1 MRIWTRKSA
10 SIQPRTSLG
19 KRAVPWP
26 AVTLGRGLALDDR
39 VPAREL
45 LRADEAGAVQ
55 AGERVLDQ
63 RNRGVWIS
71 NSEQVLYTAQTW
83 WKHVQT

>member
-1 MRIWTRKSA
+1 M
-10 SIQPRTSLG
+10 
-19 KRAVPWP
+19 PWP

-63 RNRGVWIS
+63 RNRGV
-71 NSEQVLYTAQTW
+71 LDF
-83 WKHVQT
+83 KF